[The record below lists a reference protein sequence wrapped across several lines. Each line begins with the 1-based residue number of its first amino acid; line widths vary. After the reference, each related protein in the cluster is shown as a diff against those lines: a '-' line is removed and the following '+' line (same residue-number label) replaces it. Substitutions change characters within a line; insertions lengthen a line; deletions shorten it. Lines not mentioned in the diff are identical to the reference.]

1 MIVFIINLKESSE
14 RRMKMQAQLDKTKL
28 KYEFINAVNGKN
40 LSDTELKKATHDYP
54 NCMLTKG
61 EIGCALSHL
70 SIYKKMAN
78 ENIEQALVLEDDAI
92 LPHNIEDIISQ
103 IKIFDK
109 IRKPNIFLLS
119 KIDSYIKNQNL
130 NDNIFKVYQAIGS
143 HAYVIN
149 VKAAKNII
157 KIQSPIKYESDMWRY
172 FRYFNCANIYG
183 HIPTLVISDDESKL
197 NSSLE
202 EGRAPL
208 LKARERYRS
217 NLKKMFKNYQ
227 YYRIRDMLLKK
238 FYFTIKEN
246 IEW

>member
-103 IKIFDK
+103 IKFFDK

-119 KIDSYIKNQNL
+119 KIDS
-130 NDNIFKVYQAIGS
+130 
-143 HAYVIN
+143 
-149 VKAAKNII
+149 
-157 KIQSPIKYESDMWRY
+157 
-172 FRYFNCANIYG
+172 
-183 HIPTLVISDDESKL
+183 
-197 NSSLE
+197 
-202 EGRAPL
+202 
-208 LKARERYRS
+208 
-217 NLKKMFKNYQ
+217 
-227 YYRIRDMLLKK
+227 
-238 FYFTIKEN
+238 
-246 IEW
+246 